1 MEPEVNAATPQA
13 EVENYP
19 LDEALIQMLAEIN
32 QQLVPLQ
39 AQRQGALVLFIRQ
52 HKLQRNWQVAE
63 NGRELVK
70 IAAPQQ
76 LPPTS

>member
-1 MEPEVNAATPQA
+1 MEPEVNNAQQN

-19 LDEALIQMLAEIN
+19 LDDALIQMLAEIN
-32 QQLVPLQ
+32 QQMIPLQ

-52 HKLQRNWQVAE
+52 QKLQGNWQVAE

-70 IAAPQQ
+70 VRAPQPVPIAQ
-76 LPPTS
+76 E